1 MLNHSIFSIT
11 YLLSLIVLLT
21 IVLHALIIRIENKSK
36 SRIKTTQTYRVSA
49 AEPAVPLCNIE
60 RIYRETKKPILSEDR
75 MKPRMT
81 HLRLIGLWRRLLVAI
96 LFAVCLALLLPGI
109 SEAHAIL
116 LRSDPAKDAVLS
128 VAPDQVRLWF
138 SETLNPAFSTAA
150 VVNGANRRVDN
161 RDAHISPSDAT
172 EMDVTLQPN
181 LPPAVYVVIWRT
193 DSNDDGH
200 ILSGSFLFMVSR
212 PDGTVPTLSGGTIPG
227 QNVFGA
233 SNLTGLY
240 TGQLDGPTLFNLI
253 MIMLVELGAVFW
265 VGAQLWQLFVLQP
278 ATEEHEELSGINHQV
293 QRRFEKRFSLPTLL
307 LLLLANAGVLIG
319 QAITITGGNVA
330 SAFAPTL
337 LGELI
342 TSGRFGAYW
351 LMRVI
356 VIVLALRLSLYRLQ
370 VYRLQPVP
378 RSRLVKAFVPWTNL
392 ILGLALF
399 IAIAMSGHAAATSPN
414 VMVFALVVDWFHLLA
429 AALWVG
435 GMMYIA
441 TSYLPILLQSS
452 VAERAYSLVT
462 MLPYYSPWALAGIIM
477 MAVTGPFS
485 ATVHLNS
492 WEQLLTTAYG
502 RALVVKILLVGGL
515 LLTSAIHVLLL
526 RPRLKKEYKKYT
538 YTAKRLQ
545 SIQAEKAPSHTVVG
559 APSLASTAA
568 MRSSTD
574 QVEEES
580 PRATRLIAGQVRL
593 REVRLAKKTNRM
605 TAILR
610 WEPVLGVAVLI
621 CVGLMNV
628 FAGTLSPIAAAGQP
642 QQTTGTS
649 SAFTASVR
657 TSDSKFTVTL
667 TINPN
672 RTGRNGFTVS
682 VVDTTT
688 GTPISNVGVSLYT
701 TILDMDM
708 GTDTVNLQPDG
719 KGHFSGSGDLV
730 MGGDWQIR
738 IQLRTPD
745 NRLHEAIVKF
755 LTPY

>member
-1 MLNHSIFSIT
+1 M
-11 YLLSLIVLLT
+11 
-21 IVLHALIIRIENKSK
+21 A
-36 SRIKTTQTYRVSA
+36 
-49 AEPAVPLCNIE
+49 PLA
-60 RIYRETKKPILSEDR
+60 
-75 MKPRMT
+75 PR
-81 HLRLIGLWRRLLVAI
+81 HPFCR
-96 LFAVCLALLLPGI
+96 LPGI

-138 SETLNPAFSTAA
+138 SESLNPAFSTAA

-161 RDAHISPSDAT
+161 GDAHISPSDAT

-200 ILSGSFLFMVSR
+200 ILSGSFLFTVSR

-253 MIMLVELGAVFW
+253 MITLVELGAVFW

-278 ATEEHEELSGINHQV
+278 ATEEHEELSGTNHQV
-293 QRRFEKRFSLPTLL
+293 QRRFEQRFSLPTLL

-319 QAITITGGNVA
+319 QAIAITGGNVA

-342 TSGRFGAYW
+342 TSGRFGTFW

-356 VIVLALRLSLYRLQ
+356 VIILALRLSLYRLQ
-370 VYRLQPVP
+370 VYRLQGRTYP
-378 RSRLVKAFVPWTNL
+378 RFVNIFVLWANL
-392 ILGLALF
+392 LLGLALF
-399 IAIAMSGHAAATSPN
+399 IAIAMSSHAAATSPN
-414 VMVFALVVDWFHLLA
+414 IMVYALVVDWLHLLA

-441 TSYLPILLQSS
+441 TTYLPILRRNS
-452 VAERAYSLVT
+452 VPERAYSLVT
-462 MLPYYSPWALAGIIM
+462 MLPYYSPWALAGVIM

-485 ATVHLNS
+485 ATVHLTS

-538 YTAKRLQ
+538 YAIVRAQ
-545 SIQAEKAPSHTVVG
+545 SH
-559 APSLASTAA
+559 
-568 MRSSTD
+568 
-574 QVEEES
+574 QVEAEPNRIEK
-580 PRATRLIAGQVRL
+580 LIAQQVKL
-593 REVRLAKKTNRM
+593 REGRLTRR
-605 TAILR
+605 TQRLVQILR
-610 WEPVLGVAVLI
+610 WEPVMGVAVLI

-628 FAGTLSPIAAAGQP
+628 FAGTLSPISAATAKQ
-642 QQTTGTS
+642 QQTTGTPT
-649 SAFTASVR
+649 AFTASVR

-672 RTGRNGFTVS
+672 RTGPNGFTVS

-688 GTPISNVGVSLYT
+688 GTPITNVGVSLYT